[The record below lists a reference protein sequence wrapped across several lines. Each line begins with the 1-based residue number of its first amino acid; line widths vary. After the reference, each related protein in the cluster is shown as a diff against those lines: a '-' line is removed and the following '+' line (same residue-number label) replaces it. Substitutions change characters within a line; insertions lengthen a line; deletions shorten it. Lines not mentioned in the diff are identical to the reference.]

1 MDTWTSGRTWD
12 RRTLLQASALA
23 AASGVLTSTGLAKPS
38 LARTPGAAP
47 AKLKILILGGT
58 GFLGPKVV
66 DAAKARGHS
75 LTLFNRGKTEKRIGV
90 IDDVEKL
97 YGNRDPEKHAEEGD
111 TSTPKGLE
119 ALKDKSWDAVVD
131 TSGYVPRIVKAS
143 ASLLGPNIGQ
153 YVFISTISVYKN
165 NHIPG
170 ETEDADTL
178 RYIGNSEQVTNE
190 TYGPFK
196 AMCEQAAEM
205 ALPGRVTTIRPGF
218 IVGPGDPTDRFTY
231 WPVRAARGGEIACPG
246 APTDPVQ
253 FIDVRD
259 LSDFIIRCIEQKH
272 IGVFNATG
280 PEKAYTAG
288 ELLAACRQAAGKDA
302 TETWV
307 PYEFL
312 GSQGVGPGMLPI
324 LLPSDGPFA
333 GFHTRSVAKAVAAGL
348 TFRTALDTVKA
359 TLEWWP
365 KEVARRDRVGKE
377 MTETAKK
384 EGKPEPK
391 LGDPNL
397 PRAGIPPETEQKV
410 LEAWKASKT
419 EAPKDQPPATK

>member
-1 MDTWTSGRTWD
+1 MEKWTTGGRLD
-12 RRTLLQASALA
+12 RRTLLQASAIA
-23 AASGVLTSTGLAKPS
+23 AATGVLAGTGLARPS
-38 LARTPGAAP
+38 LGRTFGPAP
-47 AKLKILILGGT
+47 AKLRILILGGT

-66 DAAKARGHS
+66 DAAKARGHTV
-75 LTLFNRGKTEKRIGV
+75 TLFNRGKTEKRIGV

-111 TSTPKGLE
+111 PSTPKGLE
-119 ALKDKSWDAVVD
+119 SLKGKSWDAVVD

-143 ASLLGPNIGQ
+143 ADLLSPNIGQ

-170 ETEDADTL
+170 EAEDADTL

-205 ALPGRVTTIRPGF
+205 SLPGRATTIRPGF

-231 WPVRAARGGEIACPG
+231 WPVRANLGGEIVCPG
-246 APTDPVQ
+246 ATTDPVQ

-280 PEKAYTAG
+280 PEKLLTAG
-288 ELLAACRQAAGKDA
+288 ELIAACRKASGKDSS
-302 TETWV
+302 ELWV

-333 GFHTRSVAKAVAAGL
+333 GFHTRSVAKAVEAGL
-348 TFRTALDTVKA
+348 TFRSALDTVKA

-365 KEVARRDRVGKE
+365 KEVERRDRVGKE
-377 MTETAKK
+377 MVEAAKK

-391 LGDPNL
+391 LGDPTL
-397 PRAGIPPETEQKV
+397 PRAGIPAETERKV
-410 LEAWKASKT
+410 IDAWKASKAET
-419 EAPKDQPPATK
+419 PKDAPPATK